1 MKVLHSCKKLMLKEI
16 EMKFTSVDFE
26 AYKATIDP
34 ELSRMIEVLPPK
46 QRDEFVKTLYHDH
59 WAKTRQADF
68 AKLTD
73 EQLALALKAANAML
87 SIGPKLQLLGLGV
100 QGTVGVL
107 ASKYVKRQRYQLL
120 LTMVSGIVIHE
131 CVAFVTDIL
140 AGQTAHQLKNIIVY
154 EMGTRHRQAFYVDLD
169 GDQNPEV
176 RISGDIK
183 IHQEHLN
190 AHSPLKS

>member
-16 EMKFTSVDFE
+16 EMKFTSINFE

-46 QRDEFVKTLYHDH
+46 QRDEFFKTLYHDH
-59 WAKTRQADF
+59 WVKTRQTDF

-73 EQLALALKAANAML
+73 EQLALALKTANAML
-87 SIGPKLQLLGLGV
+87 AIGPKLQLTGLV
-100 QGTVGVL
+100 IQGTVGVL
-107 ASKYVKRQRYQLL
+107 VSKYVKRQRYQLL

-131 CVAFVTDIL
+131 SVAFVTDIL

-154 EMGTRHRQAFYVDLD
+154 EMGTRHRHAFYVDLD
-169 GDQNPEV
+169 GEPNPEV